1 MVSLQI
7 LFKLVIQTSGF
18 YGKQKQLLFQLAYL
32 TNIAIDKVLLRW
44 DDNRFKVL
52 ISLLQNPSVVCI
64 AFYLVLSLS
73 SFSNFDLKAEPL
85 FSFQVRVWKHWEECY
100 PIIRIRKS
108 FTNYKLMIFLKNIGE
123 MKVKLLTRNLKKDRF
138 LRRKMEFENLLI

>member
-73 SFSNFDLKAEPL
+73 SFSNFDLKAELL
-85 FSFQVRVWKHWEECY
+85 FSFQVRVWKHWKECY
-100 PIIRIRKS
+100 PILRIRKS
-108 FTNYKLMIFLKNIGE
+108 FTNYKLMISLKNIGE
-123 MKVKLLTRNLKKDRF
+123 MKVKLLTRNLKKDRS